1 MWAAMLLVATSA
13 LALASVWRDSPI
25 VDEVPHIGAGYSYI
39 ADRTYQLNPEH
50 PPLAKDLAGLALLP
64 LHINPN
70 FLEQYNAA
78 HPDEINDQWSFGRAL
93 IFHSGVDPIK
103 IVHAAK
109 LPMLIF
115 FLLSGILIFTWTSK
129 TYNPRAGLL
138 AVFLFTLCPT
148 VIAHSRFVTTDVAA
162 LFGVLFATYFFIR
175 FLSKPSAFSFV
186 IGAIAFGIALLTKF
200 STFLLGPYFLIL
212 ALVWGWIHYR
222 HFKEKLRP
230 AIQALALMIVGFI
243 IVVGPVYQFHITNY
257 TSARQKHES
266 IELLRSFPG
275 IMANIVIWGSD
286 KPVIRPYAQYG
297 LGLTMV
303 TQRAAGGNQTYFMGQ
318 VSSQSFKSYFPIV
331 FLIKETLPFLILLL
345 AALWIGFIRSLRANG
360 SLREKIKNGFPE
372 IAMLLWIAIYGASTI
387 SSNLNI
393 GIRHLMPIYGFLFI
407 LTAGQIEKLIE
418 AKKWARKALYVLAAW
433 AVLEFAFVYP
443 YYLTYFNELAGGPSG
458 GHSYVVDSNL
468 DWGQDLWRLAD
479 YVKENKISKIYVD
492 YFGWADQEFYI
503 GKPFIWSQGGTFK
516 NSSDFFAANPQ
527 GGWLAISATYFQQAS
542 IKQSDFYHWLK
553 SYKPETVI
561 GNSIFVYHLTR

>member
-1 MWAAMLLVATSA
+1 MATGL
-13 LALASVWRDSPI
+13 LALASVWHDSPI

-70 FLEQYNAA
+70 FLDQYNEA
-78 HPDEINDQWSFGRAL
+78 HPGAVNDQWSFGRAL
-93 IFHSGVDPIK
+93 IYHSGVDPIK

-109 LPMLIF
+109 LPLLIF
-115 FLLSGILIFTWTSK
+115 FLLSGFLIFAWSVK
-129 TYNPRAGLL
+129 TYNKRAAFFG
-138 AVFLFTLCPT
+138 VFLFSLCPT

-162 LFGVLFATYFFIR
+162 LFGVLFATYFFVR
-175 FLSKPSAFSFV
+175 FLSRPSAPSFI

-200 STFLLGPYFLIL
+200 STFLLVPYFLIL
-212 ALVWGWIHYR
+212 AVIWGWTHYR
-222 HFKEKLRP
+222 HFKGMMRP
-230 AIQALALMIVGFI
+230 VISTVALMVVGFI
-243 IVVGPVYQFHITNY
+243 IIVGPVYQFHISNY
-257 TSARQKHES
+257 PAARQKYES

-275 IMANIVIWGSD
+275 IMANMVIWGSD
-286 KPVIRPYAQYG
+286 KPIIRPYAQYG

-331 FLIKETLPFLILLL
+331 FLLKETLPFLILLL
-345 AALWIGFIRSLRANG
+345 AAIWIGFKRSLRAHG
-360 SLREKIKNGFPE
+360 SLREKIQNGFPE
-372 IAMLLWIAIYGASTI
+372 ITMLLWIIIYGASTI

-407 LTAGQIEKLIE
+407 LVAGQIERLVE
-418 AKKWARKALYVLAAW
+418 TKKWIRKTLYVLGAW
-433 AVLEFAFVYP
+433 SVLEFAFIYP
-443 YYLTYFNELAGGPSG
+443 YYLTYFNQLAGGPSG
-458 GHSYVVDSNL
+458 GYNYVVDSNL

-479 YVKENKISKIYVD
+479 YIKENNISKIYVD

-503 GKPFIWSQGGTFK
+503 GSEFIWSQGGQFK
-516 NSSDFFAANPQ
+516 NASDFFTANPQ

-542 IKQSDFYHWLK
+542 IRPGDFYYWLK
-553 SYKPETVI
+553 SYKPETVV